1 MLYLHAVIGRYGV
14 DNNGM
19 QIKHF
24 PINIQWQNGMKK
36 VVWPEEVANA
46 VPIIQ

>member
-1 MLYLHAVIGRYGV
+1 MDAMSIIGRYGV

-24 PINIQWQNGMKK
+24 PISIQWQNGEKK
-36 VVWPEEVANA
+36 VVWPEEIANSA
-46 VPIIQ
+46 PIIQ